1 MKNLMM
7 LLLVVTLVGCSNQ
20 TKQSII
26 KTDDE
31 LSANIEYLFEKYV
44 DNDFDVSEYYADDI
58 VCKINNIEFSGYDN
72 LIPGFKAHHDIL
84 YNNINIEDMYI
95 HTNYFA
101 DGEIWTNA
109 WFTWTGTGKTTGNEY
124 SNRGH
129 FDYKWEDGKI
139 VELLAYYSET
149 AEMTEAAA
157 YETANME
164 EESN

>member
-164 EESN
+164 EE